1 MDTVAPSIPQQT
13 TTMQT
18 PVQQALSQARSF
30 AGQPAIRRAMPAII
44 LVGAAALGLI
54 AYFLFS
60 QPDRMTLYTGLPEA
74 QKSQAMATLEAAGVD
89 VVLNRT
95 TGELQVTQADYHRA
109 RMALAAE
116 GLPQANPDGL
126 SVISD
131 MPMGTSRSVESAR
144 LRRMLELDL
153 ARSITEL
160 QPVTAA
166 RVHLALPE
174 RTAFIRDTRPPQ
186 ASVVVQVQQGRSLD
200 PGQVQAI
207 IGLVATSVPGME
219 SSAVS
224 VVDQAGRLLTDDSSD
239 IAGRLNATQMEH
251 RARLEAQ
258 YRKRIEALITPLVG
272 VGNAAVEVTLDM
284 DFTRSEITREEYM
297 PDGQVLR
304 SEQLNSEQNTRTPAQ
319 GIPGAVAN
327 TPPADGELQADNE
340 AGQATPAEIGSLSES
355 STRNYEISRR
365 VETIQPQ
372 TAKVQRINAAVL
384 LRAPSAPTPVAAE
397 APEEGAEATETAPVT
412 EVQALPPEVVA
423 AIEQLTRTAIGFN
436 VNRGDVVT
444 VTTGAFIDTFDTIEP
459 AWHEASWIPM
469 AARQG
474 GQLLIFAIIVL
485 GVVRPILSRLLQPA
499 PVSALESPG
508 FGGDAVEVGEGE
520 SLNELRKR
528 LEETGLDGGLS
539 YEEKVKFLQNLAG
552 QETQRIA
559 TVFQGM
565 IAGERDMVQ

>member
-1 MDTVAPSIPQQT
+1 MDTVAPSIPQQN

-327 TPPADGELQADNE
+327 TPPANGELQADNE
-340 AGQATPAEIGSLSES
+340 AGQAAPAEIGSLSES

-397 APEEGAEATETAPVT
+397 APADGAEATETAPVT

-436 VNRGDVVT
+436 MNRGDVVT